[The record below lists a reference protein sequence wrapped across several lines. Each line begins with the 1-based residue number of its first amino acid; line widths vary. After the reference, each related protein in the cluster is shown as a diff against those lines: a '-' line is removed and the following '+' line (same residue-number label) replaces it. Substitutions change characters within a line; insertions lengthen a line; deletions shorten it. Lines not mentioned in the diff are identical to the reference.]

1 VPPRCGVGRAAR
13 RGTLRT
19 LVGGILILVFILVI
33 GPLSLLYGVDS
44 RVYEERP
51 RGWWPAAPRR

>member
-1 VPPRCGVGRAAR
+1 M
-13 RGTLRT
+13 
-19 LVGGILILVFILVI
+19 GGILVLMFILVI